1 MKKVRIKPTEAET
14 SLRPVIR
21 NYKDEVQKMVEIYFA
36 QGLEAH
42 EIAEKLGILD
52 AREINKRYIQ
62 VQRQYLAAAEQLTV
76 ESAKIEVLRI
86 LKRSLLRR
94 EDIADEVSRRQRRLK
109 QGLDEDFPNKEIAN
123 LREEDRFIYKIMM
136 DFDKTSRPRKDLS
149 DRAVDEINRSN
160 NVEETRSLFNKM
172 VVDFQPTDYRKV
184 LSEDLE
190 ADLQASMEETEF

>member
-149 DRAVDEINRSN
+149 DRAVDEISRSN